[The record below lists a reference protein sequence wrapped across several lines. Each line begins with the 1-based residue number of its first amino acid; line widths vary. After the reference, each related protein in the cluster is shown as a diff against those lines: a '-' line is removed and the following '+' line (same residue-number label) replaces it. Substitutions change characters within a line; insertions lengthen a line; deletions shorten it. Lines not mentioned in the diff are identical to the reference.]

1 MRFFSKQEEEDLLL
15 LPPLLCRT
23 ASPGSMDYLTWCFRC
38 WSYCS
43 ITEQSLLCPHWIC
56 QPSSISTALQ
66 HSLAKSCVSS
76 LPSLAFLS
84 ALLKT
89 CLLFFCPCCPTTF
102 LSLHSSRR
110 SLVVHSQPSSS
121 HYCPNKKNYTQHMA
135 CAVTPCLSQ
144 SRHCQY
150 QTAVLHVSFISS
162 LMCKPLCCSSL
173 LCIKVICGARKYL
186 YNLYLEYQNYTW
198 ISTCLLTSSIYH
210 ENKSIIDVPMT
221 TRSRRGQSHSR
232 LQGY

>member
-1 MRFFSKQEEEDLLL
+1 MRFFLNRRRKTSSSFHLCSAGQQAQAAWITWHDALGVGPTVPSQSRVYCAHTGSANPAASPLLFSTALPRAVRPPCLL
-15 LPPLLCRT
+15 LPFFLLC
-23 ASPGSMDYLTWCFRC
+23 SK
-38 WSYCS
+38 
-43 ITEQSLLCPHWIC
+43 H
-56 QPSSISTALQ
+56 
-66 HSLAKSCVSS
+66 V
-76 LPSLAFLS
+76 
-84 ALLKT
+84 
-89 CLLFFCPCCPTTF
+89 FCPRCPTTF

-135 CAVTPCLSQ
+135 CAVTLTPCLSQ